1 MIPRWMPDVS
11 DEDRIP
17 TNLRA
22 LLILEALAAESGPIT
37 PTELGRRIGLPKQT
51 IHRLCATLMEEGY
64 LARGDS
70 EKGLRPGR
78 RARDIAMGILHDNAD
93 VVTRRQIL
101 KRISGEVHETVNFA
115 APTADG
121 MTYVDRVET
130 DWAFRIQLPIGAVVP
145 FHCTASG
152 KTYLA
157 SLPSSRRKKLVHAL
171 TLDQRTPNSKI
182 EPDALLAEL
191 SEIASQGYAI
201 DNEEL
206 MEGMVALSA
215 PVLDHR
221 GRFIAAIAFHGPTPR
236 LTIDIALSHLETLKQ
251 ASKDLTAALFVAPEG
266 EE

>member
-1 MIPRWMPDVS
+1 MS

-22 LLILEALAAESGPIT
+22 LMILEALAAESGPIT

-51 IHRLCATLMEEGY
+51 IHRLCATLMDEGY

-78 RARDIAMGILHDNAD
+78 RARDIAMGVLHDNAD
-93 VVTRRQIL
+93 IVTRRQIL
-101 KRISGEVHETVNFA
+101 KRISSEVQETVNFA

-157 SLPSSRRKKLVHAL
+157 SLPSGRRKKLVHAL
-171 TLDQRTPNSKI
+171 SLEPRSPNTKI
-182 EPDALLAEL
+182 DPDDLLSEL
-191 SEIASQGYAI
+191 SDIAAQGYAI

-236 LTIDIALSHLETLKQ
+236 LTVDIALSHLEMLKQ
-251 ASKDLTAALFVAPEG
+251 ASRDLTEALFVAPQTQG
-266 EE
+266 